1 LTQTEC
7 ICKEHPLNNG
17 KVSFASSGEQ
27 SEWSH
32 KWDQDPITYSVIR
45 GTDDLTGESIERLM
59 VNLAMTTWDIEIKP
73 RLKWVPN
80 TQNPDIRVE
89 WKNQEDD
96 EMFRTMNGVLAY
108 AYFPKTSKAGQI
120 VFNDKYLWGPKSDLV
135 SVTNPDG
142 TISKVKQY
150 NALHTLIHEIGH
162 SIGLLHNETMLDS
175 VMYPFYNGQLNLTQN
190 DIDRIVSKY
199 GAQAWSKWSY
209 LTIKKWLMARKIR
222 F

>member
-1 LTQTEC
+1 MIQPEC

-17 KVSFASSGEQ
+17 KVSFASVGEQ
-27 SEWSH
+27 SEWPY
-32 KWDQDPITYSVIR
+32 KWEKDPVTYSVIR
-45 GTDDLTGESIERLM
+45 GSDDLAGESIERLM

-73 RLKWVPN
+73 RLKWVPIS
-80 TQNPDIRVE
+80 QSPDIRVE

-108 AYFPKTSKAGQI
+108 AYFPNTSKSGQI

-142 TISKVKQY
+142 SISRVKQY

-162 SIGLLHNETMLDS
+162 SIGLLHNETMIDS

-199 GAQAWSKWSY
+199 SAQSWSKWSY